1 MIAVDTSV
9 WIDFFRGRDAV
20 LGVHLENLL
29 DADQVAVPAPVRIE
43 ILGGARKTEL
53 SRLRRV
59 MDALPLLL
67 PSPSAWSLIEGWTER
82 AVGAGQHFGVGD
94 LLVAAI
100 AAENR
105 ASVWSLDG
113 DFDRMAELGWIAIHH
128 PAAEPARRR

>member
-9 WIDFFRGRDAV
+9 WIDFFRGRDGV
-20 LGVHLENLL
+20 LGNHLETLL
-29 DADQVAVPAPVRIE
+29 DTDQIAVPAPVRIE
-43 ILGGARKTEL
+43 ILGGARKSEL

-67 PSPSAWSLIEGWTER
+67 PSPAAWRLLEGWIER
-82 AVGAGQHFGVGD
+82 AVATGQHFGVGD

-113 DFDRMAELGWIAIHH
+113 DFERMADLGWITVHR
-128 PAAEPARRR
+128 PADDPAGRR

>member
-9 WIDFFRGRDAV
+9 WIDFFRGRDDV

-29 DADQVAVPAPVRIE
+29 DADQVAMPAPVRIE
-43 ILGGARKTEL
+43 ILGGARKSEL

-67 PSPSAWSLIEGWTER
+67 PSPSAWSLIEGWIER
-82 AVGAGQHFGVGD
+82 AAGAGQCFGVGD

-113 DFDRMAELGWIAIHH
+113 DFKRMAELGWITVHR
-128 PAAEPARRR
+128 PAVDPAKRR

>member
-1 MIAVDTSV
+1 VIAVDTSV
-9 WIDFFRGRDAV
+9 WIDFFRGRDDV

-29 DADQVAVPAPVRIE
+29 DADQVAMPAPVRIE
-43 ILGGARKTEL
+43 ILGGARKSEL

-67 PSPSAWSLIEGWTER
+67 PSPSAWSLIEGWIER
-82 AVGAGQHFGVGD
+82 AAGAGQCFGVGD

-113 DFDRMAELGWIAIHH
+113 DFERMADLGWITVHR
-128 PAAEPARRR
+128 PAVDPAKRR